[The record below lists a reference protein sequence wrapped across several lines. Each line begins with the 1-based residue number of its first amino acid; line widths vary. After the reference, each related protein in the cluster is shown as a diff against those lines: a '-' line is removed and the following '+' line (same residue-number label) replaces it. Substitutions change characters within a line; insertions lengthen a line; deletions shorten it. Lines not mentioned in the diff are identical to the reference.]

1 VIAADLLTGRE
12 WRLLAIILLVLL
24 LVLIFWRPR

>member
-1 VIAADLLTGRE
+1 MILLELLTGRE

-24 LVLIFWRPR
+24 GILVFGRR